1 MHYGFGKRQLHSI
14 ALSSE
19 RLGAAP
25 LVTELTS
32 AQIEFVG
39 QRPAE
44 TVSHGD
50 VLAANGSSNTM
61 SWPRGGSQT

>member
-25 LVTELTS
+25 LVIELTS

-44 TVSHGD
+44 TLTAMFS
-50 VLAANGSSNTM
+50 
-61 SWPRGGSQT
+61 PRTDRQTP